1 MRKIKL
7 FYLPQKV
14 YFKIPLS
21 LIITLFSYSS
31 RFLVIFN
38 FFFCLFVCGALF
50 NYAALFVGFP
60 GGSMV
65 KNLSAKQQTW
75 VPSLGWEDPLEKGM
89 AIHSSILAWEIPWTE
104 ELAGYTPW
112 GRKESDTILTAKQHQ
127 EQKKK
132 L

>member
-1 MRKIKL
+1 
-7 FYLPQKV
+7 
-14 YFKIPLS
+14 
-21 LIITLFSYSS
+21 
-31 RFLVIFN
+31 
-38 FFFCLFVCGALF
+38 
-50 NYAALFVGFP
+50 
-60 GGSMV
+60 MV

-89 AIHSSILAWEIPWTE
+89 AIHTSILAWEIPWTE

-112 GRKESDTILTAKQHQ
+112 GRKESDTILTTKQHQ